1 MASCVMCCMHTIFE
15 GVDCLQ
21 VQITRAKRNKCKEL
35 LSLKNINHGETY
47 IADKDAKKI
56 NK

>member
-35 LSLKNINHGETY
+35 LSLKNINHGGTY